1 MLKYIFS
8 FLIIFH
14 VVSFSQV
21 VTTIPVVPTENDSI
35 VIFFH
40 ADRGDAGLL
49 NYTGDVYTHTGVNT
63 NKGVWQHVIG
73 TWGNDATQPK
83 LTRLNT
89 NLYLLTIAYPRK
101 FYNIKDSSEHI
112 TSLNF
117 VFRSA
122 GATGPTG
129 RDVGGADIFVPVF
142 KEGLNVSITQPSD
155 KFSFAQ
161 IGDNINLKATA
172 NASDS
177 LFLYRDS
184 ELLTKTD
191 SSSISFNVNVNSS
204 GKHWL
209 IAKATNGSAAVSDS
223 VYYVV
228 RGDVQ
233 IAPLPSGT
241 KTGINYIDNST
252 VTLELYA
259 PHKKFVYVIGDFNN
273 WSVDPNYYMKLSPD
287 STTWWTT
294 ISGLTAK
301 QEYAFQYLVDG
312 NLRIADPYTDKIL
325 DPWND
330 KFIDSNTYPNLK
342 PYPKGKTT
350 DAVSVLQTAQTPY
363 VWQNTNFTRPAKTD
377 LIVYE
382 LLIRDFVKSHNYQTL
397 IDTLDYLK
405 NLGVNAIELMP
416 INEFEGNSSWGYNP
430 SFYFAPDKYYGTK
443 NALKRFI
450 DAAHGKGIAVIMDM
464 VLNHSFGQSPFV
476 RLYASGNYG
485 PPTAE
490 NPWYNPDMNPN
501 KSGYQGPHPFGVG
514 YDFNH
519 ESPQTQ
525 KLVDRIN
532 NYWLSQYKVD
542 GFRYDLSKGFTQKY
556 SGDNVG
562 LWGQYDQ
569 SRINILERMANAIWP
584 WNPTAYLILEHFA
597 DNREETVLS
606 NFGFML
612 WGNLNYNYNEATMGY
627 NQPGHSDF
635 SGISY
640 KKRGWND
647 PHVLGYM
654 ESHDEER
661 LMYKNLQYGNSS
673 GDYDITNL
681 NIALN
686 RIKLASAFFFTIPGP
701 KMIWQF
707 GELGY
712 DYSINYPSGS
722 DQDRLTPKP
731 IRWDYFSDT
740 ARKNLYKTMKAII
753 SLRESYDVFRTANF
767 SLDVSGAGKRIWLNG
782 SDMNVA
788 IVGNFGVSSLSIT
801 PSFQNTGTWYDYF
814 SGDSVNVSDT
824 QMQINLKPGE
834 FHIYTSINTPHPG
847 SDILTDVKDGKM
859 PLIEDYKLFQ
869 NYPNPFNPSTII
881 SYQLP
886 KYSFVKV
893 SIFNVLGKEVK
904 TLVSRNQGKG
914 RYQITWDGTD
924 ESGNKV
930 ATGIYLYRIKSDNFI
945 ATKKMILLK

>member
-416 INEFEGNSSWGYNP
+416 INEF
-430 SFYFAPDKYYGTK
+430 
-443 NALKRFI
+443 
-450 DAAHGKGIAVIMDM
+450 
-464 VLNHSFGQSPFV
+464 
-476 RLYASGNYG
+476 
-485 PPTAE
+485 
-490 NPWYNPDMNPN
+490 
-501 KSGYQGPHPFGVG
+501 
-514 YDFNH
+514 
-519 ESPQTQ
+519 
-525 KLVDRIN
+525 
-532 NYWLSQYKVD
+532 
-542 GFRYDLSKGFTQKY
+542 
-556 SGDNVG
+556 
-562 LWGQYDQ
+562 
-569 SRINILERMANAIWP
+569 
-584 WNPTAYLILEHFA
+584 
-597 DNREETVLS
+597 
-606 NFGFML
+606 
-612 WGNLNYNYNEATMGY
+612 
-627 NQPGHSDF
+627 
-635 SGISY
+635 
-640 KKRGWND
+640 
-647 PHVLGYM
+647 
-654 ESHDEER
+654 
-661 LMYKNLQYGNSS
+661 
-673 GDYDITNL
+673 
-681 NIALN
+681 
-686 RIKLASAFFFTIPGP
+686 
-701 KMIWQF
+701 
-707 GELGY
+707 
-712 DYSINYPSGS
+712 
-722 DQDRLTPKP
+722 
-731 IRWDYFSDT
+731 
-740 ARKNLYKTMKAII
+740 
-753 SLRESYDVFRTANF
+753 
-767 SLDVSGAGKRIWLNG
+767 
-782 SDMNVA
+782 
-788 IVGNFGVSSLSIT
+788 
-801 PSFQNTGTWYDYF
+801 
-814 SGDSVNVSDT
+814 
-824 QMQINLKPGE
+824 
-834 FHIYTSINTPHPG
+834 
-847 SDILTDVKDGKM
+847 
-859 PLIEDYKLFQ
+859 
-869 NYPNPFNPSTII
+869 
-881 SYQLP
+881 
-886 KYSFVKV
+886 
-893 SIFNVLGKEVK
+893 
-904 TLVSRNQGKG
+904 
-914 RYQITWDGTD
+914 
-924 ESGNKV
+924 
-930 ATGIYLYRIKSDNFI
+930 
-945 ATKKMILLK
+945 